1 METMAPDE
9 ETRPGP
15 EPSAESQARG
25 WRVPPA
31 FRSTVWFLAV
41 IVVLIAGWE
50 LYKVVGKAIEGA
62 VPLPVSPDDTTMPH
76 VWDIVGVL
84 FTKRTPGEP
93 VLFVVLLRESLFT
106 FREALIG
113 FAFGTMFGFL
123 LAVGFSQWSLL
134 ERAFMPYVV
143 ASQTVPLVAI
153 APIIVIWGAKIGW
166 PVWVSVSIISAYL
179 VFFPVAIN
187 TLRGLRSPDPTA
199 MELMRSY
206 AADRR
211 ATLWKVQVPAAL
223 PFIFS
228 ALKISATASVVGAL
242 VGELPSSLNQ
252 GLGRA
257 ILTFM
262 YTFISN
268 PEKLF
273 AAVLVAAL
281 VSMVF
286 VGVIATVEHYVLR
299 NRRAA

>member
-1 METMAPDE
+1 MEVVEGTS
-9 ETRPGP
+9 R
-15 EPSAESQARG
+15 
-25 WRVPPA
+25 RVEGRDASNRSPIPPA
-31 FRSTVWFLAV
+31 FRSLVWFLA
-41 IVVLIAGWE
+41 ILASLVLAWE
-50 LYKVVGKAIEGA
+50 LYKVVGKALEGI
-62 VPLPVSPDDTTMPH
+62 VPLPVRPDNKSMPH

-84 FTKRTPGEP
+84 FTRRLPNEP
-93 VLFVVLLRESLFT
+93 ILLVVLLRESLFT

-113 FAFGTMFGFL
+113 FAVGT
-123 LAVGFSQWSLL
+123 AVGFSLAIAFSQSRLL

-166 PVWVSVSIISAYL
+166 PVWISVSIISAYL

-206 AADRR
+206 AAGRR
-211 ATLWKVQVPAAL
+211 DTLWKVQAPAAM

-257 ILTFM
+257 LLSFM
-262 YTFISN
+262 YTFITG

-273 AAVLVAAL
+273 AAILVASL
-281 VSMVF
+281 LSMSF

-299 NRRAA
+299 NRRGSR

>member
-1 METMAPDE
+1 MEVVEGTSRRVE
-9 ETRPGP
+9 
-15 EPSAESQARG
+15 ARDASG
-25 WRVPPA
+25 RSPIPPA
-31 FRSTVWFLAV
+31 FRSLVWFLA
-41 IVVLIAGWE
+41 ILGSLMLAWE
-50 LYKVVGKAIEGA
+50 LYKVVGRALEGT
-62 VPLPVSPDDTTMPH
+62 VPLPVRPDNKSMPH
-76 VWDIVGVL
+76 VWDILGVL
-84 FTKRTPGEP
+84 FTRRLPNEP
-93 VLFVVLLRESLFT
+93 ILLLVLLRESLFT

-113 FAFGTMFGFL
+113 FAVGTT
-123 LAVGFSQWSLL
+123 VGFALAIAFSQSRLL

-166 PVWVSVSIISAYL
+166 PVWISVSIISAYL

-206 AADRR
+206 AAGRR
-211 ATLWKVQVPAAL
+211 DTLWKVQAPAAM

-257 ILTFM
+257 LLSFM
-262 YTFISN
+262 YTFITG

-273 AAVLVAAL
+273 AAILVASVL
-281 VSMVF
+281 SMSF
-286 VGVIATVEHYVLR
+286 VGAIATAEHYVLR
-299 NRRAA
+299 NRRGSR